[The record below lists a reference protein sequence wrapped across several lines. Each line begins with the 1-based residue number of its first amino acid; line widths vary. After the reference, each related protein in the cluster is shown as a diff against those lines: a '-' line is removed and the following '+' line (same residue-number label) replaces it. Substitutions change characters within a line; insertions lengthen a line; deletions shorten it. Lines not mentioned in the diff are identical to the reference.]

1 MPVSPAV
8 ARKNMVDSQIQ
19 TNGVASDAVLAAFR
33 EIPRETFLP
42 GTMLGIAY
50 NDEDIPLGSG
60 RFILSPLTQSR
71 LIEVFGPRIND
82 SVLNIGD
89 STGYSSA
96 ILSRLVGTVVALE
109 GRDGFPDSVRGSWND
124 LECSNIVS
132 VPGAN
137 TAGCSEHAPYT
148 GIVLNGS
155 VSEVPSDL
163 LSQLAPGGRLVCVL
177 RHPVKPTGVIM
188 KIARDEN
195 GTFSHSAQYDA
206 VSPWLDGFVPRPDFR
221 F

>member
-19 TNGVASDAVLAAFR
+19 TNGVASEAVLAAFHT
-33 EIPRETFLP
+33 IPRETFLP

-50 NDEDIPLGSG
+50 NDEDIPLGGG

-71 LIEVFGPRIND
+71 LIEVFGPRADD

-89 STGYSSA
+89 CTGYSSA

-109 GRDGFPDSVRGSWND
+109 GRDGFTDSVRAIWSD
-124 LECSNIVS
+124 LECANIAP
-132 VPGAN
+132 VPGMN
-137 TAGCSEHAPYT
+137 TAGCNEHAPYT
-148 GIVLNGS
+148 GIILNGS

-188 KIARDEN
+188 KIARDEG
-195 GTFSHSAQYDA
+195 GTFSHSTQYDTF
-206 VSPWLDGFVPRPDFR
+206 SPWVDGFVPRPGFR